1 MDGIANQNLG
11 NFEAQQEYQP
21 PPQQPGYGPPPG
33 APPPGAPYGAPP
45 PMPPAGP
52 MERPTGVTILAVL
65 YFIQGILML
74 MVPIMFSICLGSMLS
89 LPGVEESGGGDDLFA
104 AGLMCWLVFGIIALV
119 YFLIGF
125 GLLKGKGWARVVAII
140 LAIIGL
146 LNVPIG
152 TIISIIILIYLF
164 KPEVKAYF
172 Q

>member
-1 MDGIANQNLG
+1 
-11 NFEAQQEYQP
+11 
-21 PPQQPGYGPPPG
+21 
-33 APPPGAPYGAPP
+33 
-45 PMPPAGP
+45 
-52 MERPTGVTILAVL
+52 
-65 YFIQGILML
+65 
-74 MVPIMFSICLGSMLS
+74 
-89 LPGVEESGGGDDLFA
+89 
-104 AGLMCWLVFGIIALV
+104 MCWLVFGIIALV

-164 KPEVKAYF
+164 KPETKAFF